1 MRIIAVDIDSA
12 EPGSVEGNGLEGNN
26 SLAEDAVYEEL
37 SAQIQLAV
45 EQLAASDFH
54 GRWDAVKRFSRKFSE
69 ELSEEGNAL
78 GGKSRYRVVPI
89 LIQQLQAQK
98 DPDVQ
103 WFLVRIL
110 SQFEHPMTVAAL
122 AELLLTTESEDLQLS
137 ASRALSNMGAIAVD
151 TLSDLLSSKSSAPE
165 SAALE
170 SSALESFKTDTIAK
184 PAIGKSA
191 NRLDIRRLAARTLAH
206 IRRGAVIEPLL
217 SVVDDPDTEL
227 RAIAIEALGSFHDPR
242 ITPVL
247 LNALEDDHPA
257 TCIEVIR
264 ALGRRRDLLPT
275 TDLVSPLR
283 ACLRSPNE
291 VIACESAAA
300 LGRLSSEDAIIA
312 LGEGLGEPLPTAVKR
327 VIASSLGWLNHPAA
341 LAYLVESF
349 QRSEPFTTAL
359 LKQSV
364 AKALGQ
370 VRDEALKPQAARPL
384 IHWLDDGEADG
395 VALTQN
401 IISALARLGVPA
413 ALRGIVPVL
422 THVDSRLRLHALN
435 ALKQIDPR
443 KSQQMVQQYLARA
456 DVSAIAKQRLEE
468 TLSAW

>member
-151 TLSDLLSSKSSAPE
+151 TLSDLLSSK